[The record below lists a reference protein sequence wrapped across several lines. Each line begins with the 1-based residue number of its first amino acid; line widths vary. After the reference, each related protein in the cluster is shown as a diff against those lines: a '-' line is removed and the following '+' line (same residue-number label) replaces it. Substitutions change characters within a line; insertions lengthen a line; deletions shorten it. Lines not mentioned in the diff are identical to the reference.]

1 MSPWVLDTA
10 AAPVVLDTAAAPLVV
25 LGLLAAAPLV
35 LVAFVKALRNPMWL
49 LALYAAVVPFGS
61 TLRLPGAGPFG
72 SLSTLLGLAA
82 VAAFAGHLALR
93 PAGRISPGTT
103 PALAVL
109 LVGVAAAT
117 VMWSVDVERTLEQ
130 TAVLASLVAL
140 YVLVSV
146 TPVSHD
152 DVRRFGTGVV
162 AGGSIV
168 GLYAIYLGVTGAL
181 GSAEDQRF
189 VAAVG
194 GSEAGEVADPNITAA
209 ALLLP
214 LAVALDRA
222 MRPGRLGRRLGYL
235 VVAVAL
241 VAGVFLTGSR
251 GGTIGALA
259 VLLVLLARSRRTGG
273 MPLALLVPVA
283 AVVIAVAIAPQ
294 YVVERLTADTRSS
307 GRTDIWAAGLR
318 ACPEHCATG
327 SGWGTFASAHQQVL
341 LEHPEARA
349 ERPLVEAHNLWLGTV
364 VEGGLAALALLVL
377 ILWAFARDLRR
388 LDLVRRAPPLA
399 AFAGLVVTSVFLQT
413 LGFKFFWLVLIYG
426 VLTLNASVASPAETR
441 VLQPV
446 AVAPPR
452 RERT

>member
-1 MSPWVLDTA
+1 MSPWALRTQ
-10 AAPVVLDTAAAPLVV
+10 AAPVELDAAAAPLLV

-35 LVAFVKALRNPMWL
+35 VVAFVKALRNPIWL

-61 TLRLPGAGPFG
+61 TLRLPVAGQFG
-72 SLSTLLGLAA
+72 SLSTLLGL
-82 VAAFAGHLALR
+82 VVLAAFAGHLALR
-93 PAGRISPGTT
+93 PAGRINTGTT

-109 LVGVAAAT
+109 LVAVAAAT
-117 VMWSVDVERTLEQ
+117 LMWSIDVERTVQQ
-130 TAVLASLVAL
+130 TIVLASLVAL
-140 YVLVSV
+140 YVLVAL
-146 TPVSHD
+146 TPVSQRD
-152 DVRRFGTGVV
+152 LRRFETGAL
-162 AGGSIV
+162 AGGTIV
-168 GLYAIYLGVTGAL
+168 GLYAIYLGATGAL
-181 GSAEDQRF
+181 DSAEDQRF

-222 MRPGRLGRRLGYL
+222 LRPGLLGRRLGYL
-235 VVAVAL
+235 VLAVAL

-251 GGTIGALA
+251 GGMIGALA
-259 VLLVLLARSRRTGG
+259 VLLVLLARSRRIGG
-273 MPLALLVPVA
+273 MPLALLVPV
-283 AVVIAVAIAPQ
+283 IAVLVAVTIAPQ

-307 GRTDIWAAGLR
+307 GRADIWVAGLR

-327 SGWGTFASAHQQVL
+327 SGWGTFANAHQQVL

-349 ERPLVEAHNLWLGTV
+349 ERLLVEAHNIWLGTL
-364 VEGGLAALALLVL
+364 VEGGLAAFVLLVL

-388 LDLVRRAPPLA
+388 LDAVRRAPPLA
-399 AFAGLVVTSVFLQT
+399 AFAGLLVTSVFLQT
-413 LGFKFFWLVLIYG
+413 LGFKFFWLVLMYG
-426 VLTLNASVASPAETR
+426 ALTLNASVASPAEIR
-441 VLQPV
+441 VRQPV